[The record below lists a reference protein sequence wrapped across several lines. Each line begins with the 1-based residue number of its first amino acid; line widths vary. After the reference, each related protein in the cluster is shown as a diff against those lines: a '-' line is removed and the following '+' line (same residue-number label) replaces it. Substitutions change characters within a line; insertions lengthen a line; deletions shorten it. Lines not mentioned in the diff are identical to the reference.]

1 MGEEVS
7 SLFEYKGWNI
17 VGKIGQGS
25 FATVYEIEREDF
37 GYHYKAALKVIRIP
51 QSEQD
56 LSEIKNNIGKSED
69 SLEAYYQC
77 VASDIVKEF
86 ELMYRLRG
94 TSSNIVSYEDHE
106 IQKHKD
112 GIGWDI
118 LIRMELLT
126 PFESYIRGHPMT
138 RKDVIQLGIDI
149 CRALEKCQMFG
160 IIHRDIKPGNICV
173 SDQGDFKL
181 GDFGIAR
188 TIEAHDA
195 FLELSHKGT
204 INYMAPEVNKG
215 MNYSFDVDL
224 YSLGIVMY
232 RLLNNNTLPFV
243 PLPPYRPNHR
253 DIANANQRRFKGE
266 AIPYPVGDNTQLAD
280 IVLKACAYCPE
291 DRYQSPKLMREHLE
305 MVLQKENSDDPDD
318 RTVLIAPGFL
328 AGSDRSISGSQ
339 ELQVYNGS
347 SSEHSGSSEI
357 SVPMNEIL
365 DHGIERISLIKK
377 ILIGFLASI
386 GLFIIIIF
394 LISAILP
401 DIDTGAEQDIETED
415 LRKENLN
422 LEEVPTK
429 EGDPIQ
435 EETTSQKLQDLIA
448 KKDFVASYKLI
459 LDGVENG
466 ENLDPEIQSFVQAC
480 KDELEYKRVVAAMKL
495 LSDNISGNESFYR
508 ETINWFYGREKDDM
522 AQQIIADLRNKGTE
536 GVTLADIL
544 NSEHSEYME
553 NNNSENNENN
563 EQ

>member
-1 MGEEVS
+1 MGEEIS
-7 SLFEYKGWNI
+7 IFFEYKGWNI
-17 VGKIGQGS
+17 VRKIGQGS

-56 LSEIKNNIGKSED
+56 LSEIENNIGKSED
-69 SLEAYYQC
+69 SLEAYYQS

-126 PFESYIRGHPMT
+126 PFESYIRDHPMT

-160 IIHRDIKPGNICV
+160 IIHRDIKPGNIFV
-173 SDQGDFKL
+173 SAQGDFKL

-253 DIANANQRRFKGE
+253 DITNANQRRFKGE

-305 MVLQKENSDDPDD
+305 MVLQKENLDDSED
-318 RTVLIAPGFL
+318 RTVLIAPGF
-328 AGSDRSISGSQ
+328 
-339 ELQVYNGS
+339 
-347 SSEHSGSSEI
+347 
-357 SVPMNEIL
+357 
-365 DHGIERISLIKK
+365 LIKK

-394 LISAILP
+394 LMSAILP
-401 DIDTGAEQDIETED
+401 DIDTGAEQDIETEN
-415 LRKENLN
+415 LREENLN
-422 LEEVPTK
+422 QEEVPTK
-429 EGDPIQ
+429 EADPIQ

-508 ETINWFYGREKDDM
+508 ETINWFYEREKEDI

-544 NSEHSEYME
+544 NSEHSEYIG